1 MAKMRS
7 SENIKN
13 ILKRRL
19 AHYGLTRQA
28 EAAQVCAA
36 AAAVAAGEFEPV
48 SFRAGT
54 LKLRVPSPEQGHL
67 LRLREKELIGKINEH
82 LDTPAIKR
90 IRFEIGQRWQL

>member
-1 MAKMRS
+1 MS

-13 ILKRRL
+13 ILRRRL

-36 AAAVAAGEFEPV
+36 SATVAAGEFEVV

-54 LKLRVPSPEQGHL
+54 LKVRVSSPEQGHL
-67 LRLREKELIGKINEH
+67 LRLRERGLVEQVNLKL
-82 LDTPAIKR
+82 
-90 IRFEIGQRWQL
+90 GQPLVKKLTVIIAGRG